1 MRSMRSEQRRT
12 NSRISTN
19 ACARAISVRAS
30 GRQSSMLL
38 CATLSASHARH
49 LAPHTRSGQTRRLL
63 VCMKLSGSILRPD
76 GPRRPVV
83 CTLSRANGPPGP
95 CGTRPRCLGSIFMRL
110 DQPCLAL
117 SCSGGGWERGKGGR
131 CVRSEATGQGGGVED
146 DRESRRVVRCYR
158 GDKVCQLRLSQI
170 ARL

>member
-1 MRSMRSEQRRT
+1 
-12 NSRISTN
+12 
-19 ACARAISVRAS
+19 
-30 GRQSSMLL
+30 MLL

-131 CVRSEATGQGGGVED
+131 CVRSEATGRGGGRRSGITPGSPMLPRRQGLPVEIVTD
-146 DRESRRVVRCYR
+146 CKTVNTDTR
-158 GDKVCQLRLSQI
+158 
-170 ARL
+170 